1 MITMKISLEE
11 VSVISE
17 KNDKENKTFVKI
29 SELFREIDFADD
41 SIKKRWFDEIFL
53 KISFEKTGENFED
66 ARNMSFMK

>member
-41 SIKKRWFDEIFL
+41 TIKKRWFDEILL
-53 KISFEKTGENFED
+53 KK
-66 ARNMSFMK
+66 